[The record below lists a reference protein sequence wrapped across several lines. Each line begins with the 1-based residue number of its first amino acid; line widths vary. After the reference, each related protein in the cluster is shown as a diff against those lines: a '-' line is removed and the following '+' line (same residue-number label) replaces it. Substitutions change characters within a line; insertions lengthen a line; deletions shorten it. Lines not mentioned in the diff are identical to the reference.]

1 MLMTARHR
9 SAARAALGSRRWR
22 AVTALVLTGISTLS
36 GCYTSVPV
44 TTTPAPGS
52 TLVLDLNDR
61 GRVALGDSIGSS
73 AARLEGVVQSSS
85 DSSYVLRVSSVRY
98 LNGQSNQWSGEPLT
112 VRANLVGSAQE
123 RKFSRSRTWA
133 LGLGVAAAVLAVFLT
148 TDLLGSG
155 NPSRDPGTPPPN
167 EH

>member
-1 MLMTARHR
+1 MVEA
-9 SAARAALGSRRWR
+9 
-22 AVTALVLTGISTLS
+22 ST
-36 GCYTSVPV
+36 
-44 TTTPAPGS
+44 
-52 TLVLDLNDR
+52 
-61 GRVALGDSIGSS
+61 
-73 AARLEGVVQSSS
+73 

-112 VRANLVGSAQE
+112 VRANLVSSAQE

-155 NPSRDPGTPPPN
+155 SPGRDPGAPPPDGQQ
-167 EH
+167 